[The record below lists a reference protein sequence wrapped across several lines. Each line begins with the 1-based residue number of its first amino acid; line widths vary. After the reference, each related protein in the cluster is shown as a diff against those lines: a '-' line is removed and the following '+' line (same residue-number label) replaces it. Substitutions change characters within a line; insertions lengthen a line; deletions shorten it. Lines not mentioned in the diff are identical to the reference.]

1 MRSKTLLR
9 AAALVLALFTLAS
22 CSGGGEGNNGT
33 AGTTLPLTTEEETGD
48 GDVTGGRPVY
58 LTVMIIALALLLTG
72 AAVFTVIY
80 LIERHKNKMRN
91 E

>member
-33 AGTTLPLTTEEETGD
+33 AGTTVPLTTAEETAAP
-48 GDVTGGRPVY
+48 VTFEVSETDPWPIGFRRRPRRSPRSY
-58 LTVMIIALALLLTG
+58 IC
-72 AAVFTVIY
+72 
-80 LIERHKNKMRN
+80 
-91 E
+91 